1 MRHYAYAHLIFA
13 ATGLATGRTRRQPM
27 LKFAYR
33 AVKKFNFYARRHNP
47 RRPQMPT
54 PELQRELARRLAEE
68 ARELAEAAT
77 LKDVID
83 AIIDSVYIALDCC
96 FIVTATTEPY
106 ARALHAAT
114 TLSGN
119 TPDGWMK
126 THPVTGK
133 VLKPEGWVSPD
144 AEIESELARQQN
156 LSCEET
162 KKA

>member
-96 FIVTATTEPY
+96 CVLGVNPSPFFRIVHSANMRK
-106 ARALHAAT
+106 A
-114 TLSGN
+114 N